1 MKPHSQTLSRRER
14 QLMDALY
21 TAGNATA
28 AEIQARLSD
37 DPGYDS
43 VRVTLRNLEKK
54 GFVTHHKDGPR
65 NVYRPTIPHDEAT
78 RTALSHMLKTFFR
91 GSQSGAI
98 LALLE
103 LPEGGLSR
111 EELDLLAERVER
123 ARKEEGEA
131 DD

>member
-1 MKPHSQTLSRRER
+1 MQPHSQTLSRRER

-21 TAGNATA
+21 AAGHATA
-28 AEIQARLSD
+28 AEIQARLAD

-54 GFVTHHKDGPR
+54 GFVTHEKDGQR
-65 NVYRPTIPHDEAT
+65 NVYEPLISHDKAT
-78 RTALSHMLKTFFR
+78 KSALSHVVKTFFR

-98 LALLE
+98 LALLD
-103 LPEGGLSR
+103 LPEGGLSP
-111 EELDLLAERVER
+111 EELDQLAERVER
-123 ARKEEGEA
+123 ARKEEDGA